1 LAQKIQQ
8 SDVYDISGF
17 SWETIVKHSAM
28 AALLFFLAF
37 FVASTAGAEEAQKAN
52 ARKPIIG
59 VNCDISGDKPRLIG
73 LSALYLQALKNSGA
87 IAVVL
92 PPMPE
97 EDLNRVL
104 KTLDGVMMI
113 GGADYPP
120 TLYGQ
125 KTEDKTEVMD
135 EERWRFD
142 ILLAKT
148 VVEKTKLPFLG
159 ICAGCQALNISRGGS
174 LVQDIPTKFPDMK
187 VAHASKEGWQK
198 GFNKHEVRF
207 AKLTKLKGIYGID
220 SLNVPTSHH
229 QCVDKTGDE
238 MAVAATTD
246 DGVVEAI
253 EMKGQRF
260 VVGVQWHPERDF
272 SANRELFKKFV
283 SAAGINGGDE
293 TASLQRRFSAE

>member
-1 LAQKIQQ
+1 MKQFRVSAVLLILAT
-8 SDVYDISGF
+8 
-17 SWETIVKHSAM
+17 WMPTSA
-28 AALLFFLAF
+28 F
-37 FVASTAGAEEAQKAN
+37 AEDSAKTDDG
-52 ARKPIIG
+52 KPMIG
-59 VNCDISGDKPRLIG
+59 INCDINGDKPRLIG
-73 LSALYLQALKNSGA
+73 LSAPYVQALKQSGA
-87 IAVVL
+87 IPVIL

-125 KTEDKTEVMD
+125 KTGSKTEIMD

-174 LVQDIPTKFPDMK
+174 LLQDIPTKFPDMK

-207 AKLTKLKGIYGID
+207 AKLTKLKNIYGID

-229 QCVDKTGDE
+229 QCVDKTGDDL
-238 MAVAATTD
+238 AVAATTD
-246 DGVVEAI
+246 DGIVEAI

-272 SANRELFKKFV
+272 PANRDLFKNFV
-283 SAAGINGGDE
+283 SAAKNDAERNRKAGIENGSE
-293 TASLQRRFSAE
+293 TAVREKRFSAE